1 MRGSNP
7 RHPAHKT
14 GALTTE
20 LMEHAEKANYANFDT
35 AQLQISRKTK
45 TAPKKVPGGFEP
57 PSLDSKSRV
66 LTVTPWELLYMANLF
81 I

>member
-20 LMEHAEKANYANFDT
+20 LMER
-35 AQLQISRKTK
+35 IGRKNRG
-45 TAPKKVPGGFEP
+45 GGFGAA
-57 PSLDSKSRV
+57 R
-66 LTVTPWELLYMANLF
+66 ANLARARSRPAKVENLG
-81 I
+81 IDPSASRMLSERSTI

>member
-20 LMEHAEKANYANFDT
+20 LMERKYFELSLIMLFVLYRPAARTYSILILYFYGLQ
-35 AQLQISRKTK
+35 QL
-45 TAPKKVPGGFEP
+45 
-57 PSLDSKSRV
+57 LDVR
-66 LTVTPWELLYMANLF
+66 LL
-81 I
+81 